1 MKKFLAVFTITL
13 AFAVFISAMTC
24 EASSV
29 PVTELKE
36 IIGNWYDTKGNLVL
50 KISNDYKINGCTVLD
65 IDLGVGTAGIYKIRI
80 DEGNRYRIIELMHSV
95 SWNSSDHEML
105 VMNWRS
111 SDGNSLRRTKTPRY
125 FESVGG
131 IYLGMDKNQ
140 VVSLYGQPSS
150 TENRESSSTWKYN
163 DLGLDVHFQ
172 WNIVTGITIYPYG
185 DRKFDWSGLSA
196 RSSQADF
203 EYKYNSSMSRR
214 GNIDIGHGEVIRM
227 NRIRFGND
235 GVSLEIFTSGYAF

>member
-1 MKKFLAVFTITL
+1 MKKFVLSMMIVLAV
-13 AFAVFISAMTC
+13 AVFLPAMTC

-65 IDLGVGTAGIYKIRI
+65 IDLVVDTAGIYKIKI
-80 DEGNRYRIIELMHSV
+80 DEGNRYKTIELLYTGS
-95 SWNSSDHEML
+95 NLYSDHEML

-185 DRKFDWSGLSA
+185 NRKFDWSGLSA
-196 RSSQADF
+196 NNTRAEF
-203 EYKYNSSMSRR
+203 KSRYGGKAGQLGESR
-214 GNIDIGHGEVIRM
+214 GPWIIGYGESINFRNDSVTLSIDW
-227 NRIRFGND
+227 
-235 GVSLEIFTSGYAF
+235 